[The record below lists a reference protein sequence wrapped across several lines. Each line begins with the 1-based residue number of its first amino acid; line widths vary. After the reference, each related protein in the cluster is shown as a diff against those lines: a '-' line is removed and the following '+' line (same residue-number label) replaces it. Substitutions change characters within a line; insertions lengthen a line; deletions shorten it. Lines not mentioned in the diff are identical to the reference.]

1 MRRGLF
7 LGAVV
12 LVLTLP
18 AAALASTPWM
28 PIPAKLAPKLRSGVM
43 QPAVKAMG
51 GGMRITACSFQQRH
65 RFYACVYGT
74 RPAPKKG
81 AVEVERTKRCEY
93 VLFDVDLTGKKPK
106 VVRHTYFHRCY

>member
-1 MRRGLF
+1 
-7 LGAVV
+7 
-12 LVLTLP
+12 
-18 AAALASTPWM
+18 
-28 PIPAKLAPKLRSGVM
+28 
-43 QPAVKAMG
+43 
-51 GGMRITACSFQQRH
+51 
-65 RFYACVYGT
+65 VYGT